1 MMEGQS
7 IEEFKYLIAA
17 YDMVNEEDTTPPIQD
32 FANLIM

>member
-7 IEEFKYLIAA
+7 YEHLKYLIAA
-17 YDMVNEEDTTPPIQD
+17 YDMVNEEDTTPAIQD